1 MIRVTIREAAKRR
14 GYKNAYQFGQS
25 IGVARMVAS
34 RIWKNE
40 DTPKLETLDKICN
53 AWRCRLDELIEHK
66 LDKRPSNGHGSTI
79 LQKQAKRTSRTGLPT
94 ASSAKTKRVRSGRLS

>member
-53 AWRCRLDELIEHK
+53 AWGCPLSDLIEHT
-66 LDKRPSNGHGSTI
+66 LDKRSRNGHSSTTPQKRAKKI
-79 LQKQAKRTSRTGLPT
+79 NRNGRSTASLSQKQRSR
-94 ASSAKTKRVRSGRLS
+94 